1 MSFID
6 LFLQFIDKLLDF
18 EILGFSLYTFLITIS
33 IVVIAF
39 IIIYKMIKD

>member
-6 LFLQFIDKLLDF
+6 LFLQFVDKLLDF

>member
-39 IIIYKMIKD
+39 IIIYKKIKD